1 MEIDLQARNEARQLL
16 RQLSKRESEIAT
28 ILTEGLSNKVAA
40 QRLGLSVRTVEMHRG
55 NALAKLG
62 LRNIL
67 ELTALW
73 RTADIDPGMNE
84 SRGFNG

>member
-16 RQLSKRESEIAT
+16 RQLSKRESEIAS

-62 LRNIL
+62 LRNIVG
-67 ELTALW
+67 LTALW

>member
-62 LRNIL
+62 LRNIVG
-67 ELTALW
+67 LTALW